1 MPQRIAL
8 YQRLT
13 HKWADGWEHLDEHKL
28 VGHAKLLAGRKTSQG
43 NGFDDL
49 GVVVHRAVV
58 PKGMLKATA
67 VRALYD
73 TIHSATTT
81 ACQHEHDCC
90 GCQFST
96 VNVRPIRGRTFSV
109 AIHRQR
115 NF

>member
-49 GVVVHRAVV
+49 GVVVQRPPASMNMTVAV
-58 PKGMLKATA
+58 AN
-67 VRALYD
+67 
-73 TIHSATTT
+73 
-81 ACQHEHDCC
+81 
-90 GCQFST
+90 F
-96 VNVRPIRGRTFSV
+96 
-109 AIHRQR
+109 QR
-115 NF
+115 